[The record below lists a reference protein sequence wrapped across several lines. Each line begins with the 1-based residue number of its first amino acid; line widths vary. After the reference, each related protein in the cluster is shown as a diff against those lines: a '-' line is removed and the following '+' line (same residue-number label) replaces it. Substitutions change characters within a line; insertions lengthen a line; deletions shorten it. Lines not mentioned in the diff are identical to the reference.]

1 MPRPERLIDPAAG
14 AVESF
19 AAELRELRES
29 AGNRSYREL
38 AKRVGYSVTTL
49 SDAAGG
55 RQFPALRVVL
65 AYVEGCG
72 GDAQWWEQRWQTAA
86 ADLAVQ
92 RGGSTGDAEPPYQ
105 GLASFEAVDANR
117 FFGRERLVADLL
129 DRLSAQRFLA
139 VFGASG
145 SGKSSVL
152 RAGLVPAAESAPWA
166 DGDPSVVLTPSA
178 DPLVALSE
186 AIDGTAPRLLV
197 VDQFEEVFTLCRDE
211 RVRARFVELLL
222 AAATDPDRS
231 SRVVLGV
238 RADFFASCARIPALA
253 SAMRE
258 ATAVVG
264 PLHEDELYAAV
275 TGPAALRG
283 HTVERALLARVQTD
297 IEGQPGALPMLS
309 HALLQTWRHRRS
321 STLTLKGYLATG
333 GVSGAIART
342 AEKIYGS
349 FEPGQQATARQ
360 VLLRLC
366 ALGEGTED
374 TRRRVRR
381 DELDFYGA
389 ATVID
394 DLVAARLVVAHD
406 DSVEIAHE
414 ALIGAWPRLHRWL
427 TEDRDGLR
435 LHRELTEATLRW
447 QSLGCEQGAL
457 YRGARLALAKEW
469 LLGDSQ
475 RAALT
480 SAEGAFL
487 DASVQAEATEHAVGV
502 RRARQLRLLT
512 ISLAVLL
519 VLVASAAGVAVDQR
533 SEAID
538 GRQQAA
544 SRQDAYQAQS
554 VASTDVARAMRLS
567 LSAFD
572 TAATVEGRG
581 ALLSTAS
588 RRAYTSRFLLTE
600 PLRDL
605 AFTDDGE
612 LITAGQDGQIID
624 WEIGSRRDRQ
634 RLTGGHDLD
643 VRAVRAVAVS
653 NTGLIASGGAD
664 GQVILWDRATR
675 RIVSRLRAPS
685 GSAVESLDF
694 SPDGSVLAAAST
706 EKRIQLWRVTDGT
719 SLPDLPGHGGARAEI
734 AFGSDATELV
744 SVSADG
750 IAVLWDVQRQVRRAQ
765 TPPLGFALYAVDI
778 SPDGRQ
784 VAIGGEDLDIVL
796 WDLPTNTVR
805 RLRGHTG
812 YVRTL
817 AFSPDGATLVS
828 GGYDQQ
834 AIVWDV
840 ARGKPLTTL
849 AGHTSEINSVA
860 VSPDGRYVAAGS
872 RDRSVLLFD
881 AVMMPFAGHVD
892 NVTAV
897 AVSRDGSRAAS
908 ASRDNT
914 VVIWDTATHRKTA
927 AFTRHAARIA
937 DIAFSP
943 DGSLLAT
950 ASDDKTAQIFD
961 TTTGALRVRITGHS
975 DQVTSVSFS
984 PDGTLLATGS
994 TDTTV
999 RVWHTADGTPAA
1011 PARKHADWVARAA
1024 FSVDGHT
1031 LVIACR
1037 DKTLVVEDLAA
1048 GTQRTLIHPTLPED
1062 IALSPDGSLVAVGS
1076 ADGTVML
1083 WNTRDLT
1090 STVLPRIQTG
1100 TVSALAFS
1108 PDGRQ
1113 LATGST
1119 DASIV
1124 LWDVARRE
1132 VWASL
1137 VGSRYDVQSIAWR
1150 YDGTQLYSGSGDRT
1164 MTCWIVRVAD
1174 ARATL
1179 VADLAHNY
1187 PASSK

>member
-1 MPRPERLIDPAAG
+1 MPRPERLINPAAG

-29 AGNRSYREL
+29 AGKLSYREL
-38 AKRVGYSVTTL
+38 ANRVDYSVTTL

-55 RQFPALRVVL
+55 RQFPALPVVL
-65 AYVEGCG
+65 AYARGCG
-72 GDAQWWEQRWQTAA
+72 GDPHWWEQRWRTAA

-92 RGGSTGDAEPPYQ
+92 RGGPAGDAEPPYQ
-105 GLASFEAVDANR
+105 GLASFEAADADR
-117 FFGRERLVADLL
+117 FFGRERLIADLL
-129 DRLSAQRFLA
+129 DRLAAQRFLA

-152 RAGLVPAAESAPWA
+152 RAGLVPAAEPAPWA
-166 DGDPSVVLTPSA
+166 DGGPSAVLTPSA
-178 DPLVALSE
+178 DPLAALS
-186 AIDGTAPRLLV
+186 AALDGAAHRLIV
-197 VDQFEEVFTLCRDE
+197 VDQFEEIFTLSRDE

-231 SRVVLGV
+231 TRVVLCA
-238 RADFFASCARIPALA
+238 RADFFASCAQIPALA
-253 SAMRE
+253 AAMRE
-258 ATAVVG
+258 ATALVG
-264 PLHEDELYAAV
+264 PLHEAELHAAV

-283 HTVERALLARVQTD
+283 LTVERALLTQVQAD
-297 IEGQPGALPMLS
+297 MDGQPGALPMLS
-309 HALLQTWRHRRS
+309 HALLQTWQHRRS

-333 GVSGAIART
+333 GVRGALART
-342 AEKIYGS
+342 ADRIYDS
-349 FEPGQQATARQ
+349 FDPSQQATARQ

-381 DELDFYGA
+381 DELDFDGA
-389 ATVID
+389 GTVVD

-447 QSLGCEQGAL
+447 QFLGCEQGAL
-457 YRGARLALAKEW
+457 YRGARLALAKER
-469 LLGDSQ
+469 LLGDSHW
-475 RAALT
+475 ATLT
-480 SAEGAFL
+480 RAEGAFL
-487 DASVQAEATEHAVGV
+487 DASVQAEATEHAAGV
-502 RRARQLRLLT
+502 RRTRQLRLLT

-519 VLVASAAGVAVDQR
+519 VLVAVTAGVAIDQR

-538 GRQQAA
+538 ERQQAA
-544 SRQDAYQAQS
+544 SRQEAYQAQS
-554 VASTDVARAMRLS
+554 VAPTDVAQAMRLS

-581 ALLSTAS
+581 ALLSAAS
-588 RRAYTSRFLLTE
+588 RRAYTSRFPVTE

-605 AFTDDGE
+605 AFTDDGA
-612 LITAGQDGQIID
+612 LITAGQDGEIID
-624 WEIGSRRDRQ
+624 WEVGSRRDRGH
-634 RLTGGHDLD
+634 LTGGHDRG

-653 NTGLIASGGAD
+653 STGLIASGGAD

-675 RIVSRLRAPS
+675 KILSRLRAPS

-706 EKRIQLWRVTDGT
+706 ERRIQLWRVPDGT
-719 SLPDLPGHGGARAEI
+719 PLPDLPGHGGVRAEV
-734 AFGSDATELV
+734 AFGSDATQLV

-750 IAVLWDVQRQVRRAQ
+750 TAVLWDVPRQIRRAQ
-765 TPPLGFALYAVDI
+765 TDLGFPLYAVDI

-784 VAIGGEDLDIVL
+784 VAISGEDLDIVL
-796 WDLPTNTVR
+796 WDPRTDTVKP
-805 RLRGHTG
+805 LRGHTG

-849 AGHTSEINSVA
+849 TGHTSEINSVA
-860 VSPDGRYVAAGS
+860 VSPDGRYVATGS

-881 AVMMPFAGHVD
+881 AAMMPFAGHVD

-914 VVIWDTATHRKTA
+914 VVVWDAATHRKEAVLAGHT
-927 AFTRHAARIA
+927 ARIA

-950 ASDDKTAQIFD
+950 ASDDKTARIFD
-961 TTTGALRVRITGHS
+961 MATGALRVRITGHS

-1011 PARKHADWVARAA
+1011 PARKHADWVVRAV
-1024 FSVDGHT
+1024 FSADGHT
-1031 LVIACR
+1031 LVTACR
-1037 DKTLVVEDLAA
+1037 DKTIVIEDLAA
-1048 GTQRTLIHPTLPED
+1048 GTQQTLTHPTLPED
-1062 IALSPDGSLVAVGS
+1062 IALNPDGSLVAVGG
-1076 ADGTVML
+1076 ADGTVTL
-1083 WNTRDLT
+1083 WDTRDLT
-1090 STVLPRIQTG
+1090 STVPPRGHTG

-1119 DASIV
+1119 DASVV

-1132 VWASL
+1132 VWARL
-1137 VGSRYDVQSIAWR
+1137 VGSRYDVQSVAWR
-1150 YDGTQLYSGSGDRT
+1150 YDGAQLYTASGDRT
-1164 MTCWIVRVAD
+1164 MTRWIVRVAD

-1179 VADLAHNY
+1179 VADLARDH
-1187 PASSK
+1187 PVPLE